1 MLRYLRIKNLAT
13 IEDLELEL
21 EPGFSVLTGET
32 GAGKSIIIDAIKL
45 LLGEKASPDLVRTGK
60 PEASIEAV
68 FTVEDQRVFPE
79 EIRDELGTELLVQ
92 RVISAGGVSKS
103 YLNGLLMPLKKMKEI
118 GDQLVDI
125 YGQNDHIFLLDTGNH
140 LKFLD
145 AFAEALELREK
156 VRLQAQKVRSLL
168 REKSE
173 LETRKKERL
182 QRLDFIDFQVKEIEA
197 AELRPGEEEE
207 HQQERSILKNAEK
220 IAISVNSLIDFAYES
235 EDSLIAGLKRAQGL
249 LSELSRYFPELE
261 NATSEINEF
270 TIYLKELV
278 NNLMDLRDR
287 YTPSPERLEEIESR
301 LSLLEKLK
309 RKYGSSVEEVLEY
322 LEKIKAEKEALE
334 KSEEKL
340 AELDREITREFDLY
354 LKLSAE
360 LSSIRREKA
369 RLLEKM
375 LEKELAQLAMPKVR
389 LSVEFHPLTPAL
401 EDAGSIRETGMEE
414 VEFLFSP
421 NPGED
426 LRPLRKIASG
436 GELSRLM
443 LAFKAL
449 GKEKETGKTLIFDEI
464 DAGIGGQ
471 TATSV
476 ARKLQQLSRYHQV
489 LCITHL
495 PQIASA
501 ATSHFRV
508 EKKTEKDRTY
518 TLVKKLQDKE
528 RPEEIARLISGSRL
542 TEASLKMATE
552 LLQQNSAGR
561 PGREIKSS

>member
-21 EPGFSVLTGET
+21 EPGFTTLTGET
-32 GAGKSIIIDAIKL
+32 GAGKSIIIDALKL
-45 LLGEKASPDLVRTGK
+45 LLGEKASPDLIRTGK
-60 PEASIEAV
+60 EEASIEAV
-68 FTVEDQRVFPE
+68 FTLEGARELFQDLELEPE
-79 EIRDELGTELLVQ
+79 NEILVQ
-92 RVISAGGVSKS
+92 RVISASGVSKS
-103 YLNGLLMPLKKMKEI
+103 YLNGLLMPLKKLKEI
-118 GDQLVDI
+118 GEQLIDI
-125 YGQNDHIFLLDTGNH
+125 YGQNDHIFLLDTSNH

-145 AFAEALELREK
+145 SFAEALELREK
-156 VRLQAQKVRSLL
+156 VKQQAQKVRAQL

-173 LETRKKERL
+173 LENRKKERL
-182 QRLDFIDFQVKEIEA
+182 QRLDFIDFQIKEIEA

-207 HQQERSILKNAEK
+207 LLQERSILKNAEK
-220 IAISVNSLIDFAYES
+220 IALAVNQVIDLTYES
-235 EDSLIAGLKRAQGL
+235 EESIISGLKRVQGL
-249 LSELSRYFPELE
+249 IAELSGYFTELE
-261 NATSEINEF
+261 NPVAEVNEF

-278 NNLMDLRDR
+278 NTLMDLRDK
-287 YTPSPERLEEIESR
+287 YAPSPERLEEIESR

-309 RKYGSSVEEVLEY
+309 RKYGPSVEEVLTY
-322 LEKIKAEKEALE
+322 LNKIKAEKEELE
-334 KSEEKL
+334 RSEEKL
-340 AELDREITREFDLY
+340 AELEKEIAREFEQY
-354 LKLSAE
+354 LKLSSE
-360 LSSIRREKA
+360 LSAIRREKA

-389 LSVEFHPLTPAL
+389 LAAEFRPLSPSLEEAL
-401 EDAGSIRETGMEE
+401 SIRENGLEE

-421 NPGED
+421 NPGEG

-476 ARKLQQLSRYHQV
+476 ARKLQQLAKHHQV

-495 PQIASA
+495 PQIASSA
-501 ATSHFRV
+501 GCHFRV

-518 TLVKKLQDKE
+518 TTVKKLKDKE
-528 RPEEIARLISGSRL
+528 RTEEIARLISGARL
-542 TEASLKMATE
+542 TEASLQTARE
-552 LLQQNSAGR
+552 LLQQNSAA
-561 PGREIKSS
+561 K